1 MAPKAPFLFLDT
13 SATFDSTQLNLM
25 KKSLLIIVL
34 VVSISFLASAQK
46 EYKLQYS
53 FKKGDT
59 YEWSQSAS
67 VKQHIAGPGFDQNNE
82 TTVTANAVMKV
93 TELTSKGGAKF
104 EIEYTK
110 LYTNIPQANML
121 MDSEGDTTKNLPNK
135 VMRAMKGKKF
145 NFSLTKDGTVESIEN
160 TENLWAGLTAANG
173 FKDAEVTQMKQTLEN
188 SFGKNSIKSSLE
200 AAMIKYPE
208 HKIKVGLT
216 WNNKIETGAP
226 IPLKTENVWTLESAE
241 DPAAVVVGDGQI
253 ATTDTTKVITL
264 QQGFKATTN
273 FKGRRVVK
281 SHVNLA
287 TGWPESCKAYAEQK
301 GSMILLAGGQIPED
315 MKMQMEVSVE
325 SEYAIKKK

>member
-1 MAPKAPFLFLDT
+1 
-13 SATFDSTQLNLM
+13 M
-25 KKSLLIIVL
+25 KKIVFLSALICFFF
-34 VVSISFLASAQK
+34 SANAQK

-67 VKQHIAGPGFDQNNE
+67 VKQHLVGPGFDQNNE
-82 TTVTANAVMKV
+82 STVKANALLKIV
-93 TELTSKGGAKF
+93 ELTAKGAKF

-110 LYTNIPQANML
+110 LYTNVPQANML
-121 MDSEGDTTKNLPNK
+121 MDSDGDTTKNLPNK
-135 VMRAMKGKKF
+135 IMQAMKGRKF
-145 NFSLTKDGTVESIEN
+145 NFSLTKEGTVESVEN
-160 TENLWAGLTAANG
+160 DENLWSGLTVANG
-173 FKDAEVTQMKQTLEN
+173 FKEAQVAPMKQALEN
-188 SFGKNSIKSSLE
+188 SFGKNSIKASLE
-200 AAMIKYPE
+200 TAMIKYPE
-208 HKIKVGLT
+208 NKIKVGLT
-216 WNNKIETGAP
+216 WNNKNEIGSP

-264 QQGFKATTN
+264 PQGFKATTN

-287 TGWPESCKAYAEQK
+287 TGWPETSKAYAEQK

-315 MKMQMEVSVE
+315 MKMQMELSTE
-325 SEYAIKKK
+325 SEYTIKKK

>member
-1 MAPKAPFLFLDT
+1 
-13 SATFDSTQLNLM
+13 M
-25 KKSLLIIVL
+25 KKRLSLSALIVG
-34 VVSISFLASAQK
+34 ISFLASAQK

-67 VKQHIAGPGFDQNNE
+67 VKQHLAGPGFDQNNE
-82 TTVTANAVMKV
+82 STVTANALMKV
-93 TELTSKGGAKF
+93 VELTAKGAKF

-121 MDSEGDTTKNLPNK
+121 MDSDGDTTKNLPNK
-135 VMRAMKGKKF
+135 IMRAMKGRKF
-145 NFSLTKDGTVESIEN
+145 NFSLMKDGTVESVEN
-160 TENLWAGLTAANG
+160 DENLWAGLTVANG
-173 FKDAEVTQMKQTLEN
+173 FKEAQVAPMKQALEN
-188 SFGKNSIKSSLE
+188 SFGKNSIRSSLE

-208 HKIKVGLT
+208 NKIKVGLT
-216 WNNKIETGAP
+216 WNSKNEIASP

-253 ATTDTTKVITL
+253 TTTDTTKVITL

-287 TGWPESCKAYAEQK
+287 TGWPETSKAYAEQK

-315 MKMQMEVSVE
+315 MKMELSTD

>member
-1 MAPKAPFLFLDT
+1 MKKLFLV
-13 SATFDSTQLNLM
+13 S
-25 KKSLLIIVL
+25 VL
-34 VVSISFLASAQK
+34 VAGISVLALAQK

-59 YEWSQSAS
+59 YQWSQSAS
-67 VKQHIAGPGFDQNNE
+67 VKQHIAGPGFDQNIE
-82 TTVTANAVMKV
+82 TTVTANALIKIVEV
-93 TELTSKGGAKF
+93 NSKGAKF
-104 EIEYTK
+104 EMEYTK
-110 LYTNIPQANML
+110 LLYTNGPPANIQ

-135 VMRAMKGKKF
+135 IMQAMKGKKF
-145 NFSLTKDGTVESIEN
+145 NFTLTKDGTIESIEN
-160 TENLWAGLTAANG
+160 SENLWAGLTAANG
-173 FKDAEVTQMKQTLEN
+173 FKEAQVAPLKQALEN

-200 AAMIKYPE
+200 AAMVKYPE
-208 HKIKVGLT
+208 QKIKVGLT
-216 WNNKIETGAP
+216 WNSKNETGAP

-264 QQGFKATTN
+264 PQGFKATTN

-287 TGWPESCKAYAEQK
+287 TGWPETCKAYAEQK

-315 MKMQMEVSVE
+315 MKMQMEVNVE
-325 SEYAIKKK
+325 SEYTIKKK

>member
-1 MAPKAPFLFLDT
+1 MKKLFLV
-13 SATFDSTQLNLM
+13 S
-25 KKSLLIIVL
+25 VL
-34 VVSISFLASAQK
+34 VAGISVLALGQK

-59 YEWSQSAS
+59 YQWSQSAS
-67 VKQHIAGPGFDQNNE
+67 VKQHIAGPGFDQNIE
-82 TTVTANAVMKV
+82 TTVTANALIKIVEV
-93 TELTSKGGAKF
+93 NSKGAKF
-104 EIEYTK
+104 EMEYTK
-110 LYTNIPQANML
+110 LLYTNGPPANIQ

-135 VMRAMKGKKF
+135 IMQAMKGKKF
-145 NFSLTKDGTVESIEN
+145 NFSLTKDGTIESIEN
-160 TENLWAGLTAANG
+160 SENLWAGLSTANG
-173 FKDAEVTQMKQTLEN
+173 FKEAQVAPLKQALEN

-200 AAMIKYPE
+200 AAMVKYPE
-208 HKIKVGLT
+208 QKIKVGLT
-216 WNNKIETGAP
+216 WNSKNETGAP

-264 QQGFKATTN
+264 PQGIKATTN

-287 TGWPESCKAYAEQK
+287 TGWPETCKAYAEQK

-315 MKMQMEVSVE
+315 MKMQMEVNVE
-325 SEYAIKKK
+325 SEYTIKKK

>member
-1 MAPKAPFLFLDT
+1 
-13 SATFDSTQLNLM
+13 
-25 KKSLLIIVL
+25 
-34 VVSISFLASAQK
+34 LAKK

-59 YEWSQSAS
+59 YQWSQSAS
-67 VKQHIAGPGFDQNNE
+67 VKQHIAGPGFDQNIE
-82 TTVTANAVMKV
+82 TTVTANALIKIVEV
-93 TELTSKGGAKF
+93 NSKGAKF
-104 EIEYTK
+104 EMEYTK
-110 LYTNIPQANML
+110 LLYTNGPPANIQ

-135 VMRAMKGKKF
+135 IMQAMKGKKF
-145 NFSLTKDGTVESIEN
+145 NFTLTKDGTIESIEN
-160 TENLWAGLTAANG
+160 SENLWAGLTAANG
-173 FKDAEVTQMKQTLEN
+173 FKEAQVAPLKQALEN

-200 AAMIKYPE
+200 AAMVKYPE
-208 HKIKVGLT
+208 QKIKVGLT
-216 WNNKIETGAP
+216 WNSKNETGAP

-264 QQGFKATTN
+264 PQGFKATTN

-287 TGWPESCKAYAEQK
+287 TGWPETCKAYAEQK

-315 MKMQMEVSVE
+315 MKMQMEVNVE
-325 SEYAIKKK
+325 SEYTIKKK

>member
-1 MAPKAPFLFLDT
+1 MKRILLL
-13 SATFDSTQLNLM
+13 SA
-25 KKSLLIIVL
+25 LIVG
-34 VVSISFLASAQK
+34 ISFFASAQK

-67 VKQHIAGPGFDQNNE
+67 VKQHLAGPGFDQNNE
-82 TTVTANAVMKV
+82 TTVTANALMKV
-93 TELTSKGGAKF
+93 VELTAKGAKF

-121 MDSEGDTTKNLPNK
+121 MDSDGDTTKNLPNK
-135 VMRAMKGKKF
+135 IMRAMKGRKF
-145 NFSLTKDGTVESIEN
+145 NFSLMKDGTVESVEN
-160 TENLWAGLTAANG
+160 DENLWAGLTVANG
-173 FKDAEVTQMKQTLEN
+173 FKEAQVTPMKQALEN
-188 SFGKNSIKSSLE
+188 SFGKNSIRSSLE

-208 HKIKVGLT
+208 NKIKVGLT
-216 WNNKIETGAP
+216 WNSKNEIVSP

-287 TGWPESCKAYAEQK
+287 TGWPETSKAYAEQK

-315 MKMQMEVSVE
+315 MKMQMELTTD
-325 SEYAIKKK
+325 SEYMIKKK